1 MSHLSALQ
9 LKSGYSLM
17 NSTIQIEPLVKQAKS
32 YGYQHLAL
40 TDEGIMHG
48 AIPFYQAC
56 KKAGINPIIG
66 LSYRIKLHE
75 YSVAV
80 IALAKN
86 ATGYKHLLQIS
97 TALQHGEKITIDMMK
112 HYDES
117 LFTILPAEQW
127 PVEQIEANLQQIS
140 SHSGWNNMYLGVSEQ
155 LVDQR
160 NILEQLNIKKV
171 ALSDVRYLNK
181 QEVMAYSC
189 LRAMDQGV
197 KWDKEVLEGVEGTYL
212 KAADELN
219 IAFQAWPELLTEAN
233 QLAAQCQ
240 IELRLEQRLLPK
252 YPVPGG
258 MHADQYLEELCE
270 KQIPDK
276 YSHVTD
282 EITDRLH
289 YEIDVIQSMGFSD
302 YFLIVWDFVNYAKEN
317 QIMVGPGRGSAA
329 GSLVAYLLGI
339 TDVDPIQYDLLFE
352 RFLNPDRVTMPDI
365 DIDFSDEKRDQV
377 IRYVVEKYGSDHVA
391 QIITFGTFAARSLL
405 RELFK
410 VLDIPD
416 NDQAYILKSLPKDS
430 NSSIAALLKQTTEL
444 TEYVKQSEQLKRLFK
459 IANQLEG
466 LPRHVST
473 HAAGVIISDQE
484 MTQHVAT
491 MPSQSNVALTQ
502 YPMNDLEKIGLL
514 KIDFLGL
521 RNLTLIEKILK
532 QIEYHY
538 KQVIS
543 LQDIPFDDENTYR
556 LLQKGETNGIFQLE
570 SQGMQKV
577 LRELR
582 PTNFEDI
589 VAVNALYRPGPMEF
603 IPTYIERKHKKKEI
617 PHLHPD
623 LASILEK
630 TYGVLV
636 YQEQIMQIVH
646 KMAGFTYGE
655 ADILRRAVSKKDK
668 TLIMENKQKFINGS
682 LKNGYHNQ
690 TAEEVFD
697 WIVRFSNYG
706 FNRSHAVAYSVIA
719 YQLAYL
725 KANYPVAF
733 FIEMLS
739 MHMGNSEKIQIYL
752 REAKNRN
759 IAVLPPSINYSI
771 GKFKA
776 ENGSI
781 RIGLNMIKG
790 IGFQA
795 VQTILDARKNQRFKN
810 LFDFCLRVP
819 LQKINRTIIES
830 LILAGAFDELHDNR
844 ATLLA
849 SLDEAMEQGE
859 LFREFDDQI
868 HFFEGDLALDV
879 SYTETDPYPIMKQ
892 LMMEKEVIGFFV
904 STHPLAQVRDK
915 IRKYGYVSIQQ
926 ANQLKKKQIK
936 MAAVVQSLK
945 VIRTKKGETMAF
957 ATISDESGEM
967 DTVIFPNIFR
977 QVNHWL
983 EEDSFV
989 FVEGKLEERNEKKQ
1003 LIVNDIQPYQ
1013 LEEKQLTTD
1022 SVYIKVL
1029 DEKEDSLAKL
1039 EELATK
1045 FPGSSTIYLYQ
1056 ENQRQLFKLSSHY
1069 NLDSA
1074 WNVVK
1079 ELKQYFGE
1087 DNVVIRHSS

>member
-1 MSHLSALQ
+1 MSYAALQ
-9 LKSGYSLM
+9 IKSGYSLM
-17 NSTIQIEPLVKQAKS
+17 NSTIQIAPLINKAKS

-48 AIPFYQAC
+48 TIPFYQAC
-56 KKAGINPIIG
+56 KNAGINPIIG
-66 LSYRIKLHE
+66 LSYQFDIEER
-75 YSVAV
+75 SVEA

-86 ATGYKHLLQIS
+86 RTGYKYLLQIS
-97 TALQHGEKITIDMMK
+97 TSLQQGEKITPEILENF
-112 HYDES
+112 DES
-117 LFTILPAEQW
+117 LITIFPAEQW
-127 PVEQIEANLQQIS
+127 QLEQIATNIQEIKGKCSL
-140 SHSGWNNMYLGVSEQ
+140 NNMRLGITAKIAASRNLLEH
-155 LVDQR
+155 VD
-160 NILEQLNIKKV
+160 IDKV
-171 ALSDVRYLNK
+171 AITDIRYLNK
-181 QEVMAYSC
+181 QDLLPYSS
-189 LRAMDQGV
+189 LQAIAQGV
-197 KWDKEVLEGVEGTYL
+197 KWKKTMLEEMTGTYL
-212 KAADELN
+212 KSPEELEAD
-219 IAFQAWPELLTEAN
+219 FQAWPELLTEAN
-233 QLAAQCQ
+233 QIAAQCKV
-240 IELRLEQRLLPK
+240 ELLLDQKLLPK
-252 YPVPGG
+252 FPVPSDD
-258 MHADQYLEELCE
+258 HADQFLEELCE
-270 KQIPDK
+270 KKLMEK
-276 YSHVTD
+276 YQHVTD

-289 YEIDVIQSMGFSD
+289 YEMDVIQSMGFSD
-302 YFLIVWDFVNYAKEN
+302 YFLIVWDFVNYAKKN
-317 QIMVGPGRGSAA
+317 NIMVGPGRGSAA

-377 IRYVVEKYGSDHVA
+377 IRYVIDKYGEDHVA

-410 VLDIPD
+410 VFDIAD
-416 NDQAYILKSLPKDS
+416 SDQAYILKSLPKDS
-430 NSSIAALLKQTTEL
+430 NSTIATLLKQSPEL
-444 TEYVKQSEQLKRLFK
+444 TDYVKQSEQLKRLFK

-473 HAAGVIISDQE
+473 HAAGVIISDQPL
-484 MTQHVAT
+484 TQHVAT
-491 MPSQSNVALTQ
+491 MPSQNNVALTQ

-532 QIEYHY
+532 QIEFHY
-538 KQVIS
+538 KKTIS
-543 LQDIPFDDENTYR
+543 LENIPFDDEHTYK

-603 IPTYIERKHKKKEI
+603 IPTYIERKHKQQKI
-617 PHLHPD
+617 PALHPD
-623 LASILEK
+623 LASILQK

-668 TLIMENKQKFINGS
+668 KLIMDNKQKFINGS
-682 LKNGYHNQ
+682 LENGYNQQ
-690 TAEEVFD
+690 TAEEIFN

-725 KANYPVAF
+725 KANYPLAF

-739 MHMGNSEKIQIYL
+739 MHIGNTEKIQIYI

-759 IAVLPPSINYSI
+759 ITILPPSINHSI

-776 ENGSI
+776 EKGGI
-781 RIGLNMIKG
+781 RIGLNLIKG
-790 IGFQA
+790 IGYQV
-795 VQTILDARKNQRFKN
+795 VQTIIDARKNQHFKN

-819 LQKINRTIIES
+819 LQKINRSNIES

-849 SLDEAMEQGE
+849 SLDEAIEQGE
-859 LFREFDDQI
+859 LFKEFDDQL
-868 HFFEGDLALDV
+868 HFFEGDLALEA

-904 STHPLAQVRDK
+904 STHPLAQVREK
-915 IRKYGYVSIQQ
+915 IRKYGYISIQQ
-926 ANQLKKKQIK
+926 VHQLKQRKIK

-957 ATISDESGEM
+957 ATISDETGEM
-967 DTVIFPNIFR
+967 DTVLFPNIFR

-983 EEDSFV
+983 EEDSFI

-1003 LIVNDIQPYQ
+1003 LIVNDVQPYQ
-1013 LEEKQLTTD
+1013 LEEKQVTTD
-1022 SVYIKVL
+1022 SVYIKVVE
-1029 DEKEDSLAKL
+1029 EKEKSLAKL

-1045 FPGSSTIYLYQ
+1045 YPGSSTVYLYQ
-1056 ENQRQLFKLSSHY
+1056 EEQRQLFKLSSSY

-1087 DNVVIRHSS
+1087 DNIVIRHSS